1 MAVSHAN
8 ISSDIE
14 VLKTVVTKLDTSI
27 EKISQVSQDIGKI
40 LAVHEERLDA
50 IEKVSERREDEIK
63 DLHSRIT
70 TSHRELC
77 DKLDNMEARIENKMR
92 ENGINATKQ
101 HQDIQKEIQTDV
113 EKVAGSVEKISD
125 RVTILEQWRW
135 YIIGG
140 SAVIGFLIAKAPG
153 LFPGLQ

>member
-27 EKISQVSQDIGKI
+27 EKISQVSHDIGKI

-50 IEKVSERREDEIK
+50 IEKVSERRNDEIK

-77 DKLDNMEARIENKMR
+77 DKLDSMESRIEDKMR

-101 HQDIQKEIQTDV
+101 HQDIQKEIQQDI
-113 EKVAGSVEKISD
+113 EKVGI
-125 RVTILEQWRW
+125 RVSILEQWRW
-135 YIIGG
+135 YVIGG
-140 SAVIGFLIAKAPG
+140 AAVIGFLIAKSPG
-153 LFPGLQ
+153 LIPGL

>member
-8 ISSDIE
+8 VSADIE
-14 VLKTVVTKLDTSI
+14 VLKTVVQKLDTSI
-27 EKISQVSQDIGKI
+27 EKISQVSVDIGKI

-50 IEKVSERREDEIK
+50 IEKVSERRTDEIR

-77 DKLDNMEARIENKMR
+77 DKLDNMETRIEDKMR
-92 ENGINATKQ
+92 ENGLNATKQ
-101 HQDIQKEIQTDV
+101 HQDIQKEIQVDI
-113 EKVAGSVEKISD
+113 EKVAESVDKVSG

-135 YIIGG
+135 YVIGG
-140 SAVIGFLIAKAPG
+140 AAVIGFLIAKAPG
-153 LFPGLQ
+153 LIPGL